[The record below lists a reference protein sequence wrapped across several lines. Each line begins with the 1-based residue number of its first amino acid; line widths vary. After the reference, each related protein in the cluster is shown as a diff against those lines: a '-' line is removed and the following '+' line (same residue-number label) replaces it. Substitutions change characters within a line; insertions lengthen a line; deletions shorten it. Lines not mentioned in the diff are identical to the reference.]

1 MMRFACRVV
10 LVQVEGSLWRIGW
23 IEVHGELYVF
33 CCVGVRGWFL
43 VC

>member
-1 MMRFACRVV
+1 MMRFASCVVFVHVEEFLCRN
-10 LVQVEGSLWRIGW
+10 RW